1 MENEFLVGASRVK
14 FTRHA
19 VEKFELLK
27 HYGFEISR
35 KEVVEALLRPERVD
49 ERGAS
54 SLPLG

>member
-1 MENEFLVGASRVK
+1 LVGASRVR

-49 ERGAS
+49 ERGSQFFAT
-54 SLPLG
+54 G

>member
-1 MENEFLVGASRVK
+1 VENEFLVGASRVR

-49 ERGAS
+49 ERGSQFLAT
-54 SLPLG
+54 G

>member
-1 MENEFLVGASRVK
+1 VENEFLVGASRVR

-27 HYGFEISR
+27 HYGLEISR
-35 KEVVEALLRPERVD
+35 KEVVEALLHPERVD